1 MANARPKLASWSYLG
16 YKKNLVGVVRINQV
30 TSLDGEMSLQ
40 GPGWGK
46 VKGLWE
52 KSCFLMFFLS
62 EHANV
67 PKACSLHNPV
77 CTR

>member
-1 MANARPKLASWSYLG
+1 MANASNELASWSYLR

-30 TSLDGEMSLQ
+30 KTLDGRMSLQ

-52 KSCFLMFFLS
+52 KKLLFNALF
-62 EHANV
+62 A
-67 PKACSLHNPV
+67 
-77 CTR
+77 